1 MRLTLGIIVLHIL
14 EGGECRLDGDVVA
27 LVAGVV
33 EGEADGCGEDVW
45 FSVLRNGGRRR
56 VLVSRCGCLSVGV

>member
-14 EGGECRLDGDVVA
+14 KGSECCLDGDVIA

-33 EGEADGCGEDVW
+33 EGEADGGREDVW
-45 FSVLRNGGRRR
+45 FAVLENGEGE
-56 VLVSRCGCLSVGV
+56 